1 MGSEELSIRLADC
14 LERKL
19 GALRDFLI
27 VTESLKVK
35 CGVEELGEIPQL
47 LDRREELMYTVNW
60 IDDQIQKIGSGLTQ
74 NSNGYI
80 GTVHAIQDVLTKIK
94 ILDDQCL
101 DKVTSSRERIKN
113 ELLEIRNGF
122 KATHCYANKL
132 IHQPRFLDLKR

>member
-1 MGSEELSIRLADC
+1 MGSEGLSIRLADC

-35 CGVEELGEIPQL
+35 CGVEELGEITQL
-47 LDRREELMYTVNW
+47 LDRREELMHTINW
-60 IDDQIQKIGSGLTQ
+60 IDDQIQEIGSGLTQ
-74 NSNGYI
+74 GSDGYI
-80 GTVHAIQDVLTKIK
+80 GTVHAIQDVLTRIK

-101 DKVTSSRERIKN
+101 DKVISSRERIKN

-122 KATHCYANKL
+122 KATHCYGGKSFL
-132 IHQPRFLDLKR
+132 RPRFLDLRK